1 MSWVYITSRA
11 AALALALAIGLLAA
25 RADAQIYVYEDEN
38 GVVHFSDTRHH
49 DGFHRHEPAQVR
61 GASLAFSHGGAG
73 AGTGGSGANRF
84 DPLILRASREHRMS
98 PGLVK
103 AVIHVES
110 KFDPRAISQ
119 RGARGLMQLMPPT
132 ARELGV
138 ADPFNPWQN
147 IDGGTRYLQQ
157 MVQRFDGDLRLG
169 LAAYHAGPARVV
181 QYGGIPPYRATRQ
194 YVDRVLKLY
203 RRYHADF
210 R

>member
-1 MSWVYITSRA
+1 MRPVHITPRV
-11 AALALALAIGLLAA
+11 ALALLALAVGLCAA
-25 RADAQIYVYEDEN
+25 RPAAAQIYVYEDEN

-49 DGFHRHEPAQVR
+49 DGFHRHEPDPYQ
-61 GASLAFSHGGAG
+61 GSLAL
-73 AGTGGSGANRF
+73 GTPSSKGSGANRF
-84 DPLILRASREHRMS
+84 DPLILRASREYRMS

-110 KFDPRAISQ
+110 KFDPRAISR
-119 RGARGLMQLMPPT
+119 RGARGLMQLMPGT
-132 ARELGV
+132 AGELGV
-138 ADPFNPWQN
+138 RDPFNPWQN

-157 MVQRFDGDLRLG
+157 MVERFDGDLRLG
-169 LAAYHAGPARVV
+169 LAAYHAGPAKVV

>member
-1 MSWVYITSRA
+1 MSWVHITPRV
-11 AALALALAIGLLAA
+11 ALALLVLAVSGWAA
-25 RADAQIYVYEDEN
+25 RPAAAQIYVYEDEN

-49 DGFHRHEPAQVR
+49 DGFHRHEPAQRR
-61 GASLAFSHGGAG
+61 GGLALGATS
-73 AGTGGSGANRF
+73 AAGSGANRF
-84 DPLILRASREHRMS
+84 DSMILRASREYRMS

-110 KFDPRAISQ
+110 KFDPRAISR
-119 RGARGLMQLMPPT
+119 RGARGLMQLMPAT
-132 ARELGV
+132 AGELGV
-138 ADPFNPWQN
+138 RDPFNPWQN

-157 MVQRFDGDLRLG
+157 MVERFDGDLRLG
-169 LAAYHAGPARVV
+169 LAAYHAGPSRVV
-181 QYGGIPPYRATRQ
+181 QYNGVPPYRTTRQ

>member
-1 MSWVYITSRA
+1 MNRVQISPRRA
-11 AALALALAIGLLAA
+11 AILMVLAIGLLAA
-25 RADAQIYVYEDEN
+25 SRAEAQIYVYEDEN

-49 DGFHRHEPAQVR
+49 DGFHRHEPPHFQ
-61 GASLAFSHGGAG
+61 GPT
-73 AGTGGSGANRF
+73 TGLGRAAPRSRGANRF

-110 KFDPRAISQ
+110 KFDPRAISH
-119 RGARGLMQLMPPT
+119 RGARGLMQLMPAT
-132 ARELGV
+132 AGDLGV

-157 MVQRFDGDLRLG
+157 MVARFDGDLRLG

-181 QYGGIPPYRATRQ
+181 QYGGMPPYRATRQ

>member
-1 MSWVYITSRA
+1 MSWVHITPRA
-11 AALALALAIGLLAA
+11 APVLLALAVALSAA
-25 RADAQIYVYEDEN
+25 QPAAAQIYVYEDEN
-38 GVVHFSDTRHH
+38 GIVHFSDTRHH
-49 DGFHRHEPAQVR
+49 DGFHRHEPAQRR
-61 GASLAFSHGGAG
+61 GALALGATS
-73 AGTGGSGANRF
+73 ASGSAGANRF

-110 KFDPRAISQ
+110 KFDPRAISH
-119 RGARGLMQLMPPT
+119 RGARGLMQLMPAT
-132 ARELGV
+132 AGELGV
-138 ADPFNPWQN
+138 RDPFNPWQN

-157 MVQRFDGDLRLG
+157 MVERFDGDLRLG
-169 LAAYHAGPARVV
+169 LAAYHAGPSRVV

>member
-1 MSWVYITSRA
+1 MSWVHITPRA
-11 AALALALAIGLLAA
+11 ALGILALAAGLCAA
-25 RADAQIYVYEDEN
+25 QPASAQIYVYEDEN

-49 DGFHRHEPAQVR
+49 DGFHRHEPAMRR
-61 GASLAFSHGGAG
+61 GSLALVAPSAG
-73 AGTGGSGANRF
+73 SGGANRF
-84 DPLILRASREHRMS
+84 DPLILRASREYRMS

-110 KFDPRAISQ
+110 KFDPRAISR
-119 RGARGLMQLMPPT
+119 RGARGLMQLMPAT
-132 ARELGV
+132 AGELGV
-138 ADPFNPWQN
+138 HDPFNPWQN

-157 MVQRFDGDLRLG
+157 MVERFDGDLRLG
-169 LAAYHAGPARVV
+169 LAAYHAGPSRVV
-181 QYGGIPPYRATRQ
+181 QYGGIPPYRTTRQ

>member
-1 MSWVYITSRA
+1 MSWVHITPR
-11 AALALALAIGLLAA
+11 AALALLALTIGLSAA
-25 RADAQIYVYEDEN
+25 RPAAAQIYVYEDEN

-49 DGFHRHEPAQVR
+49 DGFHRHEPAQRR
-61 GASLAFSHGGAG
+61 GSLALGA
-73 AGTGGSGANRF
+73 TTPSSGANRF
-84 DPLILRASREHRMS
+84 DSLILRASREYRMS

-110 KFDPRAISQ
+110 KFDPRAISR
-119 RGARGLMQLMPPT
+119 RGARGLMQLMPAT
-132 ARELGV
+132 AGELGV
-138 ADPFNPWQN
+138 RDPFNPWQN

-157 MVQRFDGDLRLG
+157 MVERFDGDLRLG

-181 QYGGIPPYRATRQ
+181 QYGGIPPYRTTRQ